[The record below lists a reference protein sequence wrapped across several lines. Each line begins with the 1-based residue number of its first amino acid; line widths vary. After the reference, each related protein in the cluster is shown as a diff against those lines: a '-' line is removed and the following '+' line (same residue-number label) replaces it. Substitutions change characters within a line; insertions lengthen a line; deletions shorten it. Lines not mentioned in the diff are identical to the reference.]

1 METKFRL
8 SDSTLQQL
16 VSDRREEVIQLQKSE
31 AAQLAAMETRGQ
43 ERIKLLKKNLPKDIL
58 TTLESFD
65 VAHQQAADL
74 AKSQDDAEVKILKAL
89 KPAEANETSIFPDSI
104 SGQFITASAIGT
116 ITPYYGTLHGSD
128 GRVFWQGYNPGN
140 MDFFLNANGAGSGL
154 FGSGAGSY
162 TMYMDWWFVYRPG
175 VSRNYSHRVSV
186 PFHGFYIIK
195 ADDGFWDSKEAK
207 VGINLSTVGYQYNYK
222 QTATTNVFSMGND
235 NINVN
240 DRFDGWRT
248 MYYSTLFGG
257 GDQAYVRVTAS
268 FNVYARGGGSTARL
282 NFGDGAANYLGMP
295 SIYVD

>member
-1 METKFRL
+1 METKFRA

-16 VSDRREEVIQLQKSE
+16 VNDRRAEVIQLQKSE
-31 AAQLAAMETRGQ
+31 AAQLAALETRGQ
-43 ERIKLLKKNLPKDIL
+43 EQIKLLKKNLPKEIV

-65 VAHQQAADL
+65 VVHQQATEA
-74 AKSQDDAEVKILKAL
+74 AKSQDEAEVKILKAS
-89 KPAEANETSIFPDSI
+89 KPSEANETSIFPDDI
-104 SGQFITASAIGT
+104 NGQLITANAIGT

-128 GRVFWQGYNPGN
+128 GKVFWQGYNPGN
-140 MDFFLNANGAGSGL
+140 MNFYLTAKGAGSGL
-154 FGSGAGSY
+154 FGTGAASY
-162 TMYMDWWFVYRPG
+162 TMYMDWWFVYRPS
-175 VSRNYSHRVSV
+175 VNRNYSHRVSV

-207 VGINLSTVGYQYNYK
+207 AGINLSTVGYQYNYK
-222 QTATTNVFSMGND
+222 QTAATNVFGISDD

-268 FNVYARGGGSTARL
+268 FNVYARGGGSIAQL
-282 NFGDGAANYLGMP
+282 NFSDGAANYLGMP